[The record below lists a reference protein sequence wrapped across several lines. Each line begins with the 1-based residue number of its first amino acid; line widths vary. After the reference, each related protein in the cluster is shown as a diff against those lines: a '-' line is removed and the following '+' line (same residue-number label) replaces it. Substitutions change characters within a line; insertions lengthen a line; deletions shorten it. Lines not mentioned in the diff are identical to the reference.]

1 MTTPKKTDEE
11 GRKNF
16 SFYFIVDSNFW
27 QVLSNS
33 VKQSNSFLV
42 IPKLVDQTCGFL
54 RPICLDKVGRDVICL
69 INGLTTSSSAIIRAE
84 LIINRL
90 TVWTF
95 LLRAKSCDEKR
106 FVSCVL
112 NRLVLKNQ

>member
-11 GRKNF
+11 GRKNL

-42 IPKLVDQTCGFL
+42 IPKLVDQL
-54 RPICLDKVGRDVICL
+54 SGRL
-69 INGLTTSSSAIIRAE
+69 
-84 LIINRL
+84 
-90 TVWTF
+90 
-95 LLRAKSCDEKR
+95 
-106 FVSCVL
+106 
-112 NRLVLKNQ
+112 